1 MMETIAEI
9 EQSLEAL
16 LTVRAAGN
24 RENVLAVGEIRE
36 TFADT
41 HRETAADQV
50 AHGGDPSAPYWDL
63 IMADASA
70 DEPALFAV
78 AFWRENYRSL
88 CVATG
93 KSADV
98 LEICNRSSM
107 EEVEEVTAA
116 MDARF
121 RLSDDA
127 IHIPRGLAEYWMSS

>member
-1 MMETIAEI
+1 MFETVAEI

-24 RENVLAVGEIRE
+24 RENVLALGEVRE
-36 TFADT
+36 NFAET
-41 HRETAADQV
+41 HREIAAERV
-50 AHGGDPSAPYWDL
+50 THGGNASAPYWDL
-63 IMADASA
+63 VMADASP

-78 AFWRENYRSL
+78 AFWRENDLSL

-98 LEICNRSSM
+98 LEICNQSSM
-107 EEVEEVTAA
+107 EEVEQVTAA

-121 RLSDDA
+121 RLTDDA
-127 IHIPRGLAEYWMSS
+127 IRIPRGLAEYWLAG